1 MIGNQ
6 YRFMVDRHSPIRHL
20 VLFLVVFLQFL
31 FIARADAM
39 NVGEPG
45 GALQQT
51 QPMKALWTG
60 AYIARQISKDPDSSK
75 DKKDLQEKEVAI
87 EGIRFQMEE
96 DGSEKVFILMNRSY
110 WPKVFVLEG
119 DKPRIVIDF
128 ENVSSWEGQAKI
140 SVKGNLIRQ
149 IRTHLQKTQ
158 GKLRVVLDLDPDVD
172 YVVSQVFYKAENMI
186 CLTVRRQKKELKKL

>member
-1 MIGNQ
+1 
-6 YRFMVDRHSPIRHL
+6 MVERHFPIRHL
-20 VLFLVVFLQFL
+20 VLFLVVFVQFL
-31 FIARADAM
+31 FIARADAIS
-39 NVGEPG
+39 VGEPS
-45 GALQQT
+45 GALQQK
-51 QPMKALWTG
+51 QPVKALWTD
-60 AYIARQISKDPDSSK
+60 AHITRQISKGPDSPK
-75 DKKDLQEKEVAI
+75 DKKDPGKKEVAI
-87 EGIRFQMEE
+87 EGIRFQVEE
-96 DGSEKVFILMNRSY
+96 DRSEKVFILMNRSY

-149 IRTHLQKTQ
+149 IRTHLRKTQ

-186 CLTVRRQKKELKKL
+186 CLTVRRQKKGTQSPK

>member
-1 MIGNQ
+1 
-6 YRFMVDRHSPIRHL
+6 MVDRHSPIRHL

-31 FIARADAM
+31 FITRADAM
-39 NVGEPG
+39 NVGESG
-45 GALQQT
+45 GALQQKR
-51 QPMKALWTG
+51 PVRALWTN

-128 ENVSSWEGQAKI
+128 ENVSSWEGRAKI

-158 GKLRVVLDLDPDVD
+158 RKLRVVLDLDPDVD